1 MLYLC
6 IVIQKES
13 PTDLTDLHRFSSL
26 QATVLTKAHSK
37 DSARSQKSVKICV
50 ICGKTKPPRGENFVR
65 FERFVFKNQ
74 ALRSAHS
81 TLTINHLNTLKLM
94 LLYVLKLN
102 QNAKMPE
109 AYGKYY
115 AYPVI
120 TQTVGIDG
128 LAEHMASHNTP
139 FSKGAIKGMI
149 TDMVSCVKELT
160 LQGFAVKID
169 DLAIFSIG
177 IRNKEGAASEKEF
190 TIAKNIDGFRLRA
203 RGTGEFSA
211 KTINLEAT
219 LKKASALLGDGTTT
233 DTTPDTGKDTGKDT
247 PGGDNTDQG
256 GSGTTGEGGGDGLE

>member
-1 MLYLC
+1 
-6 IVIQKES
+6 
-13 PTDLTDLHRFSSL
+13 
-26 QATVLTKAHSK
+26 
-37 DSARSQKSVKICV
+37 
-50 ICGKTKPPRGENFVR
+50 
-65 FERFVFKNQ
+65 
-74 ALRSAHS
+74 
-81 TLTINHLNTLKLM
+81 M

-120 TQTVGIDG
+120 TQTVDIDG

-177 IRNKEGAASEKEF
+177 IRNKEGAASERSSPSPRTSKVSVSVLVAPVSSAPRPS
-190 TIAKNIDGFRLRA
+190 TSKLR
-203 RGTGEFSA
+203 
-211 KTINLEAT
+211 
-219 LKKASALLGDGTTT
+219 
-233 DTTPDTGKDTGKDT
+233 
-247 PGGDNTDQG
+247 
-256 GSGTTGEGGGDGLE
+256 

>member
-1 MLYLC
+1 
-6 IVIQKES
+6 
-13 PTDLTDLHRFSSL
+13 
-26 QATVLTKAHSK
+26 
-37 DSARSQKSVKICV
+37 
-50 ICGKTKPPRGENFVR
+50 
-65 FERFVFKNQ
+65 
-74 ALRSAHS
+74 
-81 TLTINHLNTLKLM
+81 M

-149 TDMVSCVKELT
+149 TDMVSCIKELT

-219 LKKASALLGDGTTT
+219 LKKASALLGDGITRIPPRIRGRIPERIPLVV
-233 DTTPDTGKDTGKDT
+233 TTPTRAVAE
-247 PGGDNTDQG
+247 P
-256 GSGTTGEGGGDGLE
+256 LEKEEATA

>member
-1 MLYLC
+1 
-6 IVIQKES
+6 
-13 PTDLTDLHRFSSL
+13 
-26 QATVLTKAHSK
+26 
-37 DSARSQKSVKICV
+37 
-50 ICGKTKPPRGENFVR
+50 
-65 FERFVFKNQ
+65 
-74 ALRSAHS
+74 
-81 TLTINHLNTLKLM
+81 M

-149 TDMVSCVKELT
+149 TDMVSCIKELT
-160 LQGFAVKID
+160 LQGIAVKID

-211 KTINLEAT
+211 KTINLDAT
-219 LKKASALLGDGTTT
+219 LKKATVLLGDGTT
-233 DTTPDTGKDTGKDT
+233 PDTDKGTTG
-247 PGGDNTDQG
+247 GENTSQG
-256 GSGTTGEGGGDGLE
+256 GSGTTGGEDTSQGGSGTTGGENTGGGNTGQGGSGTTGDTDVDL

>member
-1 MLYLC
+1 
-6 IVIQKES
+6 
-13 PTDLTDLHRFSSL
+13 
-26 QATVLTKAHSK
+26 
-37 DSARSQKSVKICV
+37 
-50 ICGKTKPPRGENFVR
+50 
-65 FERFVFKNQ
+65 
-74 ALRSAHS
+74 
-81 TLTINHLNTLKLM
+81 M

-115 AYPVI
+115 AYQVI
-120 TQTVGIDG
+120 TQTVDIDG

-233 DTTPDTGKDTGKDT
+233 DTDKGTTGGENTEQGGSGTTG
-247 PGGDNTDQG
+247 GGENTDQG
-256 GSGTTGEGGGDGLE
+256 GSGTTGEGGGSDGLE

>member
-1 MLYLC
+1 
-6 IVIQKES
+6 
-13 PTDLTDLHRFSSL
+13 
-26 QATVLTKAHSK
+26 
-37 DSARSQKSVKICV
+37 
-50 ICGKTKPPRGENFVR
+50 
-65 FERFVFKNQ
+65 
-74 ALRSAHS
+74 
-81 TLTINHLNTLKLM
+81 M

-149 TDMVSCVKELT
+149 TDMVSCIKELT

-190 TIAKNIDGFRLRA
+190 TIVYHHYSVPTILQVVTRICFR
-203 RGTGEFSA
+203 
-211 KTINLEAT
+211 
-219 LKKASALLGDGTTT
+219 KKLFYYRF
-233 DTTPDTGKDTGKDT
+233 
-247 PGGDNTDQG
+247 
-256 GSGTTGEGGGDGLE
+256 

>member
-1 MLYLC
+1 
-6 IVIQKES
+6 
-13 PTDLTDLHRFSSL
+13 
-26 QATVLTKAHSK
+26 
-37 DSARSQKSVKICV
+37 
-50 ICGKTKPPRGENFVR
+50 
-65 FERFVFKNQ
+65 
-74 ALRSAHS
+74 
-81 TLTINHLNTLKLM
+81 M

-120 TQTVGIDG
+120 TQTVDIDG
-128 LAEHMASHNTP
+128 LAGHMASHNTP

-149 TDMVSCVKELT
+149 TDMVSCIKELT
-160 LQGFAVKID
+160 LQGIAVKID

-211 KTINLEAT
+211 KTINLDAT
-219 LKKASALLGDGTTT
+219 LKKATALLGDGSTPDAGK
-233 DTTPDTGKDTGKDT
+233 DTTPDTDKGTTGGEDTS
-247 PGGDNTDQG
+247 QG
-256 GSGTTGEGGGDGLE
+256 GSGTTGDENTGGGNTGQGGSGTTGDTDVDL

>member
-1 MLYLC
+1 MGKQNLREESK
-6 IVIQKES
+6 IRSIREIRVQESGTAQRPFNIQ
-13 PTDLTDLHRFSSL
+13 
-26 QATVLTKAHSK
+26 
-37 DSARSQKSVKICV
+37 
-50 ICGKTKPPRGENFVR
+50 
-65 FERFVFKNQ
+65 
-74 ALRSAHS
+74 HS
-81 TLTINHLNTLKLM
+81 TLKTLKLM

-120 TQTVGIDG
+120 TQTVDIDG

-149 TDMVSCVKELT
+149 TDMVSCIKELT

-219 LKKASALLGDGTTT
+219 LKKASALLGDGTTP
-233 DTTPDTGKDTGKDT
+233 DTTPDTNPDTNPDTGKDTGKDT

>member
-1 MLYLC
+1 
-6 IVIQKES
+6 
-13 PTDLTDLHRFSSL
+13 
-26 QATVLTKAHSK
+26 
-37 DSARSQKSVKICV
+37 
-50 ICGKTKPPRGENFVR
+50 
-65 FERFVFKNQ
+65 
-74 ALRSAHS
+74 
-81 TLTINHLNTLKLM
+81 M

-120 TQTVGIDG
+120 TQTVDIDG

-233 DTTPDTGKDTGKDT
+233 DTDKGTTGGENTEQGGSGTTG
-247 PGGDNTDQG
+247 GGENTDQG
-256 GSGTTGEGGGDGLE
+256 GSGTTGEGGGSDGLE